1 MLYNEN
7 EPFAAQWLENLIVA
21 QKLPR
26 GHVDRR
32 SIVDIKPDECSSRS
46 HFFAGIGGWP
56 LALRLAGWPER
67 APVWTGSCPCQPF
80 SQAGR
85 GKGFADERHLWP
97 AWFKLIDDWHP
108 PVIFGEQTASPA
120 GLAWFDAVCADLEG
134 SGYTVQ
140 AVDLCASSVGAPH
153 IRQRLY
159 FVAITTGQRRERFR
173 VLLRKWRSS
182 EAVLEVGRSCEVGE
196 LANSSSTGL
205 QERPRDS
212 ERSRVVWR
220 EGSATSS
227 DCVPSELAKPAELGF
242 QSGRGACGCD
252 RSAPCNCGQLGNASS
267 PRSGG
272 NAGAVLGAQGESPE
286 ERFGAWRIAN
296 ELVPPGSTTGFWADA
311 DWWFCRDGK
320 ARPAQ
325 RGAFPLVERLPGRVG
340 KLRAYGNAICV
351 PLAVEF
357 VKAVM
362 EIL

>member
-1 MLYNEN
+1 VLYNEN
-7 EPFAAQWLENLIVA
+7 EPFVAQWLENLIAA
-21 QKLPR
+21 QKLPQGR
-26 GHVDRR
+26 VDRR
-32 SIVDIKPDECSSRS
+32 SIVDIQPDECSSRS

-120 GLAWFDAVCADLEG
+120 GLEWFDAVSADLEG
-134 SGYTVQ
+134 SGYAVQ

-159 FVAITTGQRRERFR
+159 FVAIATGQRRERFR
-173 VLLRKWRSS
+173 VLLRKWRSRQ
-182 EAVLEVGRSCEVGE
+182 AMLETGRSCTIGE
-196 LANSSSTGL
+196 LANTSNAGL
-205 QERPRDS
+205 QERSRCSVRRGAVRD
-212 ERSRVVWR
+212 
-220 EGSATSS
+220 EGPTATE
-227 DCVPSELAKPAELGF
+227 DCVL
-242 QSGRGACGCD
+242 
-252 RSAPCNCGQLGNASS
+252 GQLGNTGGE
-267 PRSGG
+267 RSRRDS
-272 NAGAVLGAQGESPE
+272 GAVSSAEGASPE
-286 ERFGAWRIAN
+286 ERFRARRIPDK
-296 ELVPPGSTTGFWADA
+296 LIPPGATAGFWADA
-311 DWWFCRDGK
+311 DWWLCQDGK

-325 RGAFPLVERLPGRVG
+325 PGSFPLASGVSGRVG
-340 KLRAYGNAICV
+340 QIRAYGNAICV

-362 EIL
+362 EVL